1 MSTVRSTRR
10 TVLVAVLVTAGLVL
24 AGIGLNA
31 RPRWEFRANFDQI
44 TSRVGTTLSAAA
56 LVMILVFAAYLMAL
70 RRMSAG
76 EGEKTP
82 LWRRILVGV
91 AAFVAVLWLIHILQL
106 KSAPRREATEPG
118 NTASKH
124 NTGPTHHV
132 GTDLLIWLGVL
143 IVVLALVMIMLIRN
157 ARHRVENV
165 PADDEQSPL
174 AAAERALRGG
184 TDPRSRVIDAYDAM
198 EHALSTQ
205 ARLDRAPQQAP
216 EEWLEH
222 VARERPVVASAAA
235 ELTRLF
241 ERARF
246 SNLPVAES
254 EADAA
259 AALVAGMRVSLDHEV
274 PVP

>member
-1 MSTVRSTRR
+1 M
-10 TVLVAVLVTAGLVL
+10 AVLVTAGLVL

-44 TSRVGTTLSAAA
+44 TSRVGTTLSAIA

-157 ARHRVENV
+157 ARHRAETV

-205 ARLDRAPQQAP
+205 ARLNRAPQQAP

-254 EADAA
+254 DADAA

>member
-1 MSTVRSTRR
+1 
-10 TVLVAVLVTAGLVL
+10 VLVAVLVTAGLVL

-44 TSRVGTTLSAAA
+44 TSRVGTTLSVIA
-56 LVMILVFAAYLMAL
+56 LVVVLVFSAYMMAL
-70 RRMSAG
+70 RRLSTG
-76 EGEKTP
+76 EREKAP

-91 AAFVAVLWLIHILQL
+91 GALAAVLWLIHVLQL
-106 KSAPRREATEPG
+106 NSAPRKAPTNPDTAT
-118 NTASKH
+118 KH
-124 NTGPTHHV
+124 GIGPTHHV

-143 IVVLALVMIMLIRN
+143 IIVLATVMALLVRN
-157 ARHRVENV
+157 ARHHVDTGPTE
-165 PADDEQSPL
+165 DEQSPL

-184 TDPRSRVIDAYDAM
+184 SDPRARVIDAYDAM
-198 EHALSTQ
+198 ERALSTQ

-222 VARERPVVASAAA
+222 VARQRPVVASAAA

-246 SNLPVAES
+246 SRLPVAES
-254 EADAA
+254 DADAA
-259 AALVAGMRVSLDHEV
+259 TALVARMRASLAREV

>member
-1 MSTVRSTRR
+1 VAAPSSTRR

-31 RPRWEFRANFDQI
+31 RPQWEFRANFDQI
-44 TSRVGTTLSAAA
+44 TSRVGTTLSAVA
-56 LVMILVFAAYLMAL
+56 LLVLLVFSAYMMAL
-70 RRMSAG
+70 RRMSMG

-82 LWRRILVGV
+82 LWRRIVVGV
-91 AAFVAVLWLIHILQL
+91 GALAAVLWLIHVLQL
-106 KSAPRREATEPG
+106 KSAPRSAPKQPG
-118 NTASKH
+118 DAASKH
-124 NTGPTHHV
+124 GIGPTHHV

-143 IVVLALVMIMLIRN
+143 IVVLAVVMAMLVRN
-157 ARHRVENV
+157 ARHQVE
-165 PADDEQSPL
+165 AASTEDEQSPL
-174 AAAERALRGG
+174 VAAERALRGG
-184 TDPRSRVIDAYDAM
+184 TDPRTRVIDAYGAM

-222 VARERPVVASAAA
+222 VARQRPVVASAAA

-246 SNLPVAES
+246 SRLPVAES
-254 EADAA
+254 DADTAA
-259 AALVAGMRVSLDHEV
+259 VLVAGMRASLAREV

>member
-1 MSTVRSTRR
+1 VAAPSSTRR

-31 RPRWEFRANFDQI
+31 RPRWEFRANFNQI
-44 TSRVGTTLSAAA
+44 TSRVGTTLGAVA
-56 LVMILVFAAYLMAL
+56 LVLVLVFSAYVLAL
-70 RRMSAG
+70 RRMSMG

-82 LWRRILVGV
+82 LWRRIIVGV
-91 AAFVAVLWLIHILQL
+91 GALAAVVWLIHVLQL
-106 KSAPRREATEPG
+106 NSRPRSARPKSDNSAT
-118 NTASKH
+118 KH
-124 NTGPTHHV
+124 GIGPTHHV
-132 GTDLLIWLGVL
+132 GTDLVIWLCVL
-143 IVVLALVMIMLIRN
+143 ILVLAAAMAMLLRN
-157 ARHRVENV
+157 ARHDIEG
-165 PADDEQSPL
+165 ALTEDEQSPL

-184 TDPRSRVIDAYDAM
+184 TDPRTRVIDAYDAM

-222 VARERPVVASAAA
+222 VAHQRPVVASAAA

-246 SNLPVAES
+246 SRLPVAES
-254 EADAA
+254 DADTA
-259 AALVAGMRVSLDHEV
+259 AALVAGMRASLAHEV